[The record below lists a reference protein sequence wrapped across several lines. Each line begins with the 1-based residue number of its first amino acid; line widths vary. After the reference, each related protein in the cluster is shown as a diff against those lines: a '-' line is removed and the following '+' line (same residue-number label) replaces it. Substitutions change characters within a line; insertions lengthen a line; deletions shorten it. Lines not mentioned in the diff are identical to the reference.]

1 MKELARM
8 TFRVPG
14 GALVLLS
21 VVLVG
26 PQVALGVYLVAKYP
40 VLLGQPVLAWMLFR
54 PVATFAVVVLP
65 WCFIRVPVVVDAEG
79 IRFGWIFRTKW
90 SDITR
95 ATIQRRWGLR
105 ALVVSRRRGFAWQ
118 PWLYV
123 YDGLPEFLARHAPE
137 GNPLR
142 SVRHV

>member
-1 MKELARM
+1 MKEFARK
-8 TFRVPG
+8 TFRVPS
-14 GALVLLS
+14 GALALFS
-21 VVLVG
+21 VILVG
-26 PQVALGVYLVAKYP
+26 PQVALGVYFVAKYP
-40 VLLGQPVLAWMLFR
+40 ILLGQPVLAWMLLR
-54 PVATFAVVVLP
+54 PAATFAVVVLP
-65 WCFIRVPVVVDAEG
+65 WYFIHVPVDVGEEG

-90 SDITR
+90 SDITQ

-118 PWLYV
+118 AWLYM

-142 SVRHV
+142 SIRHL